1 MPWADFTLPW
11 SMDIRS
17 SWEQEKK
24 YDEPKWLNSRKKSS
38 LKSAP
43 MLWIDLHFG
52 FALRL
57 SLSHSCTHLNRLTP
71 MQERSWSFFYEQH
84 QLLKVYT
91 IHILILYIGWG
102 PVAEWIGHHATTCW
116 FWSTIYIALRSSLTC
131 FMFWNTVGL
140 PVQTSE
146 RWI

>member
-1 MPWADFTLPW
+1 MGRLYFALVNGHQIKLRT
-11 SMDIRS
+11 R
-17 SWEQEKK
+17 KK
-24 YDEPKWLNSRKKSS
+24 VRWTQMAQLKEKSS

-116 FWSTIYIALRSSLTC
+116 FWSTTYIALRSSLTC